1 MLDYFIWLALAGG
14 LLTAWI
20 AAPLGLFVVW
30 QRQAYFGETL
40 AHSALLG
47 VGLGLMLS
55 INLSLAILITS
66 FLLVISLHYL
76 KRHTELANDT
86 LLGIL
91 AHGSLA
97 SGLVVVA
104 LQTQVE
110 IDIMSFLFGDIL
122 NLTPYDLMLMLV
134 IASLVTWFFI
144 TQWHK
149 LINLTLNAELAQVEG
164 VAVSRLQ
171 LQMTL
176 LLALVIAMSMKVVGI
191 LLITSLLILPA
202 ATARRWS
209 SSPEQ
214 MLIYALLIASLAILL
229 GLGLSWQID
238 VPTGPAIVVC
248 ALGLFLLTLLL
259 QTLRPSSAY

>member
-1 MLDYFIWLALAGG
+1 MLDYFIWLALLGG

-47 VGLGLMLS
+47 VGIGLMLS
-55 INLSLAILITS
+55 INLSLAILMTS
-66 FLLVISLHYL
+66 FLLVISLHFL
-76 KRHTELANDT
+76 RRHTQLANDT

-97 SGLVVVA
+97 SGLVLVA
-104 LQTQVE
+104 LQAQVN

-122 NLTPYDLMLMLV
+122 NLTLYDLLLMLG
-134 IASLVTWFFI
+134 IAGLVTLFLT

-149 LINLTLNAELAQVEG
+149 LINLTLNTDLAQVEG

-202 ATARRWS
+202 ATARRWAH
-209 SSPEQ
+209 SPEQ
-214 MLIYALLIASLAILL
+214 MLVFAVILASLAILL
-229 GLGLSWQID
+229 GLGLSWYID

-259 QTLRPSSAY
+259 QTIRPRAT

>member
-47 VGLGLMLS
+47 VGIGLMLS

-66 FLLVISLHYL
+66 FLLVFSLHLL
-76 KRHTELANDT
+76 KRHTQLTNDT

-97 SGLVVVA
+97 SGLVLVA
-104 LQTQVE
+104 LQTGVN

-122 NLTPYDLMLMLV
+122 NLAIYDLLFMAL
-134 IASLVTWFFI
+134 IAGLVTWFLT
-144 TQWHK
+144 TQWRN
-149 LINLTLNAELAQVEG
+149 LINLTLNADLAQVEG

-202 ATARRWS
+202 ATARRWAN
-209 SSPEQ
+209 SPEQ
-214 MLIYALLIASLAILL
+214 MLVFAIILATIAIVL
-229 GLGLSWQID
+229 GLALSWYID

-248 ALGLFLLTLLL
+248 ALGLFLLTLVL
-259 QTLRPSSAY
+259 QAFRPQTA